1 MTTAGY
7 DVMAQINED
16 LINKFMKV
24 GFCIGKFPV
33 LRGNYTLPIENVPE
47 SLEEF
52 MDIGYE
58 VSLVKAPTIDFTDD
72 LGMMMDVRGQ
82 AKFTVLGGIEF
93 EIEAEFRV
101 AVIPAF
107 DQITRMFRIE
117 FVEAVIEDIE
127 LNDTYNLP
135 ANVLNK
141 LNEILGIAMN
151 EYLTEE
157 ITSIELSPVL
167 FALDLPYMPPGDVNK
182 LTIGLGNVK
191 VLNSSVMAAAVNL
204 LGYTGGN
211 VSAITDFT
219 AGNHIGLGVNENGM
233 HRVYDF
239 WWARTTHPKSVTK
252 TETHDFDMPSIV
264 DFMDEIVDWVVAVAT
279 LGLVDVDIDIDRV
292 WAEYGANIRFSKFD
306 FDLKPGNTVQL
317 SGSVSADVWLKVY
330 IKYTTTTSIFWGAVD
345 VDETTN
351 TVTVFDVRLNG
362 ITIDIE
368 NAEGTVTLNEDH
380 QLMVDITDL
389 DITIP
394 LPWEL
399 PEVILDY
406 VVDWL
411 VDQIIVNMPPIVL
424 FPAIISQQIPDTS
437 VTVDATVES
446 LVINEAEA
454 LITANIGTSNMGSY
468 APYVANKNPESM
480 ELHKRECEWAHRIA
494 FRNRIYYCEL
504 EEALAAG
511 YDGCAYCLPEHNTG

>member
-7 DVMAQINED
+7 DVMAQINEI
-16 LINKFMKV
+16 LINKFMKI
-24 GFCIGKFPV
+24 GFCIGKFPTFS
-33 LRGNYTLPIENVPE
+33 GTYTLPIENVPE
-47 SLEEF
+47 SLQEF

-58 VSLVKAPTIDFTDD
+58 VSLAKAPTIDFTAD
-72 LGMMMDVRGQ
+72 LSMMMDVRGQ

-93 EIEAEFRV
+93 ELEAEFRV
-101 AVIPAF
+101 AVKPTF
-107 DQITRMFRIE
+107 DQVTRMFRIE
-117 FVEAVIEDIE
+117 FVEAVIEDVE

-135 ANVLNK
+135 ANVLDK
-141 LNEILGIAMN
+141 LNEILGIAMK
-151 EYLTEE
+151 EYLTDE

-167 FALDLPYMPPGDVNK
+167 FALDLPYMPPGDENK
-182 LTIGLGNVK
+182 LSIGLGNVK

-204 LGYTGGN
+204 LGYNGGN
-211 VSAITDFT
+211 VNAITDFT
-219 AGNHIGLGVNENGM
+219 GGNHIGLGVNENGM

-330 IKYTTTTSIFWGAVD
+330 IKYTTTTSILWGAVD

-368 NAEGTVTLNEDH
+368 NAEGTVSINEDH

-411 VDQIIVNMPPIVL
+411 VDQIVVNMPPIVL

-446 LVINEAEA
+446 LEINEAEA

-468 APYVANKNPESM
+468 APYVANRNPESM

-494 FRNRIYYCEL
+494 FRNRVYYCEL

-511 YDGCAYCLPEHNTG
+511 YDGCAYCLPEYNTG

>member
-7 DVMAQINED
+7 DVMAQINEN
-16 LINKFMKV
+16 LINKFMKI
-24 GFCIGKFPV
+24 GFCIGKFPTFS
-33 LRGNYTLPIENVPE
+33 GTYKLPIENVPA
-47 SLEEF
+47 SLQEF

-58 VSLVKAPTIDFTDD
+58 VSLAKPPTIDFTAD
-72 LGMMMDVRGQ
+72 LNMIMDARGQ

-93 EIEAEFRV
+93 ELEAEFRV
-101 AVIPAF
+101 KVNPTF
-107 DQITRMFRIE
+107 DQTTRMFRIE
-117 FVEAVIEDIE
+117 FVEAEIEDVE

-135 ANVLNK
+135 ANVINK
-141 LNEILGIAMN
+141 LNEILGIAMQ

-167 FALDLPYMPPGDVNK
+167 FALDLPYMPPGDENK

-211 VSAITDFT
+211 VNAITDFT
-219 AGNHIGLGVNENGM
+219 GGNHIGLGVNENGM

-239 WWARTTHPKSVTK
+239 WWTRTTHPKSVPVNGS
-252 TETHDFDMPSIV
+252 HDFDMPSIV
-264 DFMDEIVDWVVAVAT
+264 DVADEIVDWVAAVLT

-317 SGSVSADVWLKVY
+317 SGSVSIDVWLTVNAQVTC
-330 IKYTTTTSIFWGAVD
+330 TTELFWGLWD
-345 VDETTN
+345 VDKDTYTG
-351 TVTVFDVRLNG
+351 TLFDLRIDGL
-362 ITIDIE
+362 TINIE
-368 NAEGTVTLNEDH
+368 NAEGVVSINEQH

-389 DITIP
+389 DINIQ

-399 PEVILDY
+399 PEAILNY
-406 VVDWL
+406 VVEWL
-411 VDQIIVNMPPIVL
+411 IDQIVDNMPPIVL
-424 FPAIISQQIPDTS
+424 FPAVISQQIPDTS
-437 VTVDATVES
+437 VTVDATIENPA
-446 LVINEAEA
+446 INEAEA
-454 LITANIGTSNMGSY
+454 LITANIGTPDMGSY
-468 APYVANKNPESM
+468 APYVANRNPESM
-480 ELHKRECEWAHRIA
+480 ELHIRDCEWAHRIS
-494 FRNRIYYCEL
+494 FRNRVYYCDP

-511 YDGCAYCLPEHNTG
+511 YNGCAYCLPRYNTG

>member
-7 DVMAQINED
+7 DVMAQINEE

-33 LRGNYTLPIENVPE
+33 FSGTYKLPIENVPE

-58 VSLVKAPTIDFTDD
+58 VSLAKAPTIDFTAD
-72 LGMMMDVRGQ
+72 LSMMMDVRGQ

-93 EIEAEFRV
+93 ELEAEFRV
-101 AVIPAF
+101 EVIPTF

-211 VSAITDFT
+211 VSVITDFT
-219 AGNHIGLGVNENGM
+219 SGNHIGLGVNENGM

-292 WAEYGANIRFSKFD
+292 WAEYGANIRFSKFE

-330 IKYTTTTSIFWGAVD
+330 IKYTTTTSILWGAVD

-351 TVTVFDVRLNG
+351 TVTVFDMRLNG

-368 NAEGTVTLNEDH
+368 NAEGTVTMNEDH
-380 QLMVDITDL
+380 QLMVNITDL

-399 PEVILDY
+399 PEVIFDY

-437 VTVDATVES
+437 VTVEATVES
-446 LVINEAEA
+446 LEINEAEA

-494 FRNRIYYCEL
+494 FRNRVYYCEL

>member
-7 DVMAQINED
+7 DVMAQINEE
-16 LINKFMKV
+16 LINKFMKI
-24 GFCIGKFPV
+24 GFCIGKFPTFS
-33 LRGNYTLPIENVPE
+33 GTYTLPIENVPA
-47 SLEEF
+47 SLQEF
-52 MDIGYE
+52 MEIGYE
-58 VSLVKAPTIDFTDD
+58 VSLAKAPTIDFTAD

-93 EIEAEFRV
+93 ELEAEFRV
-101 AVIPAF
+101 EVIPTF

-239 WWARTTHPKSVTK
+239 WWAHTTHPKSVTK

-330 IKYTTTTSIFWGAVD
+330 IKYTTTTSVLWGAVD

-368 NAEGTVTLNEDH
+368 NAEGTVTINEDH
-380 QLMVDITDL
+380 QLMVNITDL

-411 VDQIIVNMPPIVL
+411 IDQIVVNMPPIVL

-446 LVINEAEA
+446 LAINEAEA
-454 LITANIGTSNMGSY
+454 LITANIGASNMGSY

-494 FRNRIYYCEL
+494 FRNRVYYCEL

>member
-16 LINKFMKV
+16 LINKFMKI
-24 GFCIGKFPV
+24 GYCIGKFPTFS
-33 LRGNYTLPIENVPE
+33 GTYTLPIEDVPA
-47 SLEEF
+47 SLQEF

-58 VSLVKAPTIDFTDD
+58 VSLAKAPTIDFTAD
-72 LGMMMDVRGQ
+72 LSMMMDVRGQ

-93 EIEAEFRV
+93 ELEAEFRV
-101 AVIPAF
+101 AVKPTF

-135 ANVLNK
+135 PNVLNK

-167 FALDLPYMPPGDVNK
+167 FALDLPYMPPGDANK

-252 TETHDFDMPSIV
+252 TQTHDFDMPSIV

-292 WAEYGANIRFSKFD
+292 WADYGANIRFSKFD

-330 IKYTTTTSIFWGAVD
+330 IKYTTTTSILWGAVD

-368 NAEGTVTLNEDH
+368 NAEGTVTMNEDH
-380 QLMVDITDL
+380 QLMVNITDL

-411 VDQIIVNMPPIVL
+411 IDQIVVNMPPIVL

-446 LVINEAEA
+446 LEINEAEA

-494 FRNRIYYCEL
+494 FRNRVYYCEL

-511 YDGCAYCLPEHNTG
+511 YDGCAYCLPEYNTG